1 MSWYEESVVYQ
12 VYPLGLCGAPYE
24 NDCAS
29 EPVSRILQLVEN
41 GWVDH
46 MKRLGATCLM
56 LNPVFESVAHGYD
69 TIDYTV
75 VDRRLGTND
84 DLRCVVDACHEAGIK
99 VLLDGVFNHVGRGF
113 WAFRDVLE
121 RREESPY
128 AGWFNI
134 DFGGENEYGD
144 HLSYETWQGV
154 PYLVKLN
161 HANFALNDYLATV
174 IRDWESTFDID
185 GLRLDVAYCLDIG
198 YLGYL
203 RDIANALTAKRTERL
218 GERDGKF
225 VLVGETMF
233 GDYNQW
239 MGDRACD
246 SVTNYEAYKGLW
258 SSFNEA
264 NMYEVAYALKRQSG
278 SEPWDLYTGKH
289 LLNFV
294 DNHDVPR
301 IATRLSD
308 AAHLPAIFGLMFA
321 MPGVPSVY
329 YGSEWGIEGEQKF
342 GDHELRP
349 ALDAPEWNDLT
360 DQVAA
365 LAHARTPGQP
375 GAEALAWGDYTEIAV
390 QPKQLLFQRKSD
402 HERLIVAINS
412 ADEPYTFHF
421 DAQCGQATDLTTG
434 ALHDFGAGSE
444 VEANSCHLWLCER

>member
-29 EPVSRILQLVEN
+29 EPVSRILQLVDN

-84 DLRCVVDACHEAGIK
+84 DLRRVVDACHEAGIK

-161 HANFALNDYLATV
+161 HANFALNDYLPDGAPKLYCTLLLIPRPEGLPEGGTAHFTV
-174 IRDWESTFDID
+174 LQLLD
-185 GLRLDVAYCLDIG
+185 GYGTPWVTE
-198 YLGYL
+198 
-203 RDIANALTAKRTERL
+203 RDIE
-218 GERDGKF
+218 
-225 VLVGETMF
+225 
-233 GDYNQW
+233 Y
-239 MGDRACD
+239 
-246 SVTNYEAYKGLW
+246 
-258 SSFNEA
+258 
-264 NMYEVAYALKRQSG
+264 
-278 SEPWDLYTGKH
+278 
-289 LLNFV
+289 
-294 DNHDVPR
+294 
-301 IATRLSD
+301 
-308 AAHLPAIFGLMFA
+308 
-321 MPGVPSVY
+321 
-329 YGSEWGIEGEQKF
+329 
-342 GDHELRP
+342 
-349 ALDAPEWNDLT
+349 
-360 DQVAA
+360 
-365 LAHARTPGQP
+365 
-375 GAEALAWGDYTEIAV
+375 
-390 QPKQLLFQRKSD
+390 
-402 HERLIVAINS
+402 
-412 ADEPYTFHF
+412 
-421 DAQCGQATDLTTG
+421 
-434 ALHDFGAGSE
+434 
-444 VEANSCHLWLCER
+444 

>member
-24 NDCAS
+24 NDCTS
-29 EPVSRILQLVEN
+29 EPVSRILQLIDN
-41 GWVDH
+41 GWIDH
-46 MKRLGATCLM
+46 MKRLGVSCLM

-75 VDRRLGTND
+75 VDRRLGTNA
-84 DLRCVVDACHEAGIK
+84 DLRRVVDACHDAGIK

-121 RREESPY
+121 KREGSPY

-134 DFGGENEYGD
+134 NFGADNEYGD
-144 HLSYETWQGV
+144 GLGYETWQGV
-154 PYLVKLN
+154 PYLIKLN
-161 HANFALNDYLATV
+161 HANFELNDYLAGV
-174 IRDWESTFDID
+174 IRAWEEEFDID
-185 GLRLDVAYCLDIG
+185 GLRLDVAYCLDLG
-198 YLGYL
+198 FLGYL
-203 RDIANALTAKRTERL
+203 REIANELTTKRSARL

-239 MGDRACD
+239 MNDHACD

-258 SSFNEA
+258 SSMNEA
-264 NMYEVAYALKRQSG
+264 NMHEIAYAMKRQSG

-301 IATRLSD
+301 IATRISD
-308 AAHLPAIFGLMFA
+308 ARHLRPVYGLMFA

-349 ALDAPEWNDLT
+349 ALDAPEWNELT
-360 DQVAA
+360 DWVAA
-365 LAHARTPGQP
+365 LAACRAP
-375 GAEALAWGDYTEIAV
+375 GAPGSEALAWGDYTEIAV
-390 QPKQLLFQRKSD
+390 QPKQLLFQRKSE
-402 HERLIVAINS
+402 HERLIVAINAS
-412 ADEPYTFHF
+412 DEPHTFHF
-421 DAQCGQATDLTTG
+421 DAQCGQATDLTSG
-434 ALHDFGAGSE
+434 KLHDFGGGSQ
-444 VEANSCHLWLCER
+444 VEPFSCHLWLCER